1 VATFLIQGAQN
12 FDWEDIAYG
21 PCVDDCRQ
29 MACGVNTVP
38 SRFCLYISDTGS
50 HRGVGAADVIYMVR
64 EPSALNDSSLPV
76 VDKLTFSF
84 NKSLV
89 LLMIFTS
96 FVSSSILDAE
106 SLFITPDARLFIIS
120 KVYTGRAMI
129 AQLPDSGWGSTVTL
143 DLANTGIMK
152 VTTTHRDPQGAD
164 LSPDGK
170 ELLLVAED
178 EVFYYSVPDGEF
190 IKAVRTTVPESIYSY
205 FRVPDTEGIA
215 WTPDGKGFHVIARG
229 DNPYI
234 YYYAKDDA

>member
-1 VATFLIQGAQN
+1 VATFLVQGAQN

-50 HRGVGAADVIYMVR
+50 HGGVGAADVIYMVR

-76 VDKLTFSF
+76 VDKLTFSW
-84 NKSLV
+84 SEP
-89 LLMIFTS
+89 
-96 FVSSSILDAE
+96 DAE

-152 VTTTHRDPQGAD
+152 VTTTHNDPQGAD

-170 ELLLVAED
+170 ELLFVAEE

-190 IKAVRTTVPESIYSY
+190 IKAVRTTVPESLYSY
-205 FRVPDTEGIA
+205 IRVPNTEGIA

-234 YYYAKDDA
+234 YYYAKDDASTGPGIGR